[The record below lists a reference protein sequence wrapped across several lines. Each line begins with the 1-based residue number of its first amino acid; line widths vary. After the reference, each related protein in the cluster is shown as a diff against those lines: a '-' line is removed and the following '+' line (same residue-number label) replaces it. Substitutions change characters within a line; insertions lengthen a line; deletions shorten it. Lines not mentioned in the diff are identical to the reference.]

1 MNEDA
6 NFQNNRLANLDQP
19 SALTMG
25 AILTSNAAPQF
36 NMFVEISG

>member
-6 NFQNNRLANLDQP
+6 NFQHDRLAIDQP